1 MGEVMEFVPAVRK
14 ALQNYALFEGRA
26 IRSEYWWFALFNV
39 LCLVAATLLDTLFD
53 SNAVEI
59 LVMLALALPG
69 LGVGARR
76 LHDLDRSGWW
86 LLAGLVPVFGTI
98 LLIVWFATRG
108 TPGPNR
114 FGPDP
119 LSGQGLQAPA

>member
-1 MGEVMEFVPAVRK
+1 MPCSKGARCVR
-14 ALQNYALFEGRA
+14 R
-26 IRSEYWWFALFNV
+26 YWWFALFNV
-39 LCLVAATLLDTLFD
+39 LCLVAATLLDTLFN

-86 LLAGLVPVFGTI
+86 LLAGLVPVVGTI
-98 LLIVWFATRG
+98 VLIVWFSTRG

-114 FGPDP
+114 FGADP
-119 LSGQGLQAPA
+119 LAGLGLQAPA